1 MLKRSIFLC
10 STALTGLFVQAQCS
24 VDLPL
29 DTVNVFDGYEPLSC
43 IDIMA
48 VGAGEGELT
57 YLWNT
62 AATVPLITACATDP
76 GWYMVNL
83 TDSTG
88 CSASDSVF
96 VNAIDVQCGNNGNKV
111 LVCHIP
117 PGNPDNAHTI
127 CISENAV
134 AAHLAH
140 GCMVGPCAPAPV
152 DSLGSGQEQLQII
165 VSPNP
170 MSERAVLQVRS
181 AIDQNVTITLVDA
194 TGRTIGEVYRGA
206 VYGGQQ
212 QAIPVDRSEV
222 PSGSGMVWVRLQ
234 GDSGTV
240 VQRALMI
247 GDR

>member
-1 MLKRSIFLC
+1 MFKRFSFLT
-10 STALTGLFVQAQCS
+10 SALVASFFTFGQCS

-29 DTVNVFDGYEPLSC
+29 DTVNVYDGYPPLAC
-43 IDIMA
+43 VDIMA
-48 VGAGEGELT
+48 VGIGEGDLS
-57 YLWNT
+57 YLWSSGDT
-62 AATVPLITACATDP
+62 TELITACDSA
-76 GWYMVNL
+76 GSWYFVTL

-88 CSASDSVF
+88 CSATDSVF
-96 VNAIDVQCGNNGNKV
+96 VNVIDVHCGNNGNKV

-152 DSLGSGQEQLQII
+152 DSLGSGQEQLQIM

-181 AIDQNVTITLVDA
+181 TIDQNVTITAVDA
-194 TGRTIGEVYRGA
+194 TGRTVGELYRGA
-206 VYGGQQ
+206 IVADEQRTIYM
-212 QAIPVDRSEV
+212 DRSAV
-222 PSGSGMVWVRLQ
+222 PEGIHMVWIRLQ

-247 GDR
+247 GE